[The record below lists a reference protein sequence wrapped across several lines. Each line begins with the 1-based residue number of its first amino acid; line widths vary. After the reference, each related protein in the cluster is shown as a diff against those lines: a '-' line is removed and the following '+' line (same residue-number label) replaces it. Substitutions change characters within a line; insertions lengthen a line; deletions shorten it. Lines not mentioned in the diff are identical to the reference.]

1 MSSLPDMKIYFY
13 TSLPTEN
20 PDVVSALSYLKKTG
34 VDLVG
39 NVISESSEAVED
51 VDGLIIFGRSFD
63 TRSGY
68 LAALSLAQRKDVL
81 ILLASGAVLD
91 ESLAALQ
98 KDKSFAKKLRIFYYK
113 KDLVDRLK
121 DFILSLD
128 TSTLREMTN
137 IKYTL
142 RLSPKISDYLN
153 WKGERIDM
161 PKADWLR
168 DKIKEVMEGDTEYK
182 KYLDDKFRIEK

>member
-1 MSSLPDMKIYFY
+1 MKIYFY
-13 TSLPTEN
+13 TNLPVQN

-39 NVISESSEAVED
+39 NVVSESSEVVED

-68 LAALSLAQRKDVL
+68 LAALALAQRKDVL
-81 ILLASGAVLD
+81 ILLASGANLD

-128 TSTLREMTN
+128 TSTLRDMTN

-153 WKGERIDM
+153 WKGERIAM

-168 DKIKEVMEGDTEYK
+168 DKIKQVMEEDLEYK